1 MVTRKGKK
9 REDLATSRVSVVS
22 MMTTVRAVALMTMTV
37 QGRAVLMMKDLAEN
51 AVSMTVR
58 VADSM
63 MMTVHAAKGL
73 EFPRVA
79 LCSLSEGVFPTRR
92 ARTAEAMEEERRLCF
107 VALTRAK
114 DELCLTQAAGADF
127 EGTPRVMSRFLL
139 DIDPALLDWRPKP
152 AASLLEQA
160 RERLFEPDSDRKA
173 GAQNRLAPGDSA

>member
-1 MVTRKGKK
+1 
-9 REDLATSRVSVVS
+9 
-22 MMTTVRAVALMTMTV
+22 
-37 QGRAVLMMKDLAEN
+37 
-51 AVSMTVR
+51 
-58 VADSM
+58 
-63 MMTVHAAKGL
+63 MTVHAAKGL

-139 DIDPALLDWRPKP
+139 DIDPALLDWRPRP
-152 AASLLEQA
+152 AESLLAQA
-160 RERLFEPDSDRKA
+160 RERIFEPAPAVSG
-173 GAQNRLAPGDSA
+173 GAQDLRGPGDRVRHAVFGPGTVLALDMEKSAYVIRFDALPTPRSIAFRIALEPG